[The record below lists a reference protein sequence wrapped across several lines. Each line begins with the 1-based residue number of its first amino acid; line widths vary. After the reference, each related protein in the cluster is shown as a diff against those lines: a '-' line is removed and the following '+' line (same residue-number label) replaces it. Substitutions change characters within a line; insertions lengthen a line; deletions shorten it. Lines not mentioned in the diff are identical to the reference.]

1 MERVF
6 RDSVITIGAKVLVF
20 IIGLL
25 ASIVIARVLGP
36 TWRGYFAL
44 IMIPHAVFLIVAPLG
59 INRGNVYYVGKEPER
74 VGDIVNHSLWSGL
87 IIGTVCFIIF
97 GIYTYTEYFTV
108 FSEGLIPGFF
118 ILIVATFPLM
128 LVSLYFDAIIHGR
141 DLILI
146 RNLKEVFITAFMLF
160 VTLTGFFV
168 FKKGLLAPV
177 ASVFITT
184 IVGFFISVF
193 LVNKYVTK
201 LKIRKVNWGYLR
213 KNFAFGFKN
222 HISVASV
229 MLIGSMIILMARHR
243 IPFEVHRFD
252 QLEQIAFLAMA
263 VMFFERGMTLPRS
276 IAFALLPKLTSAGAK
291 DALRS
296 TLKVSRYNVVFT
308 LVIFLLLYIFIEP
321 LVILLYGKDFEQIAI
336 PFKALVPGAICLGLG
351 EVWATG
357 LFARGKTN
365 AILLAGVLGLLTAA
379 FSGYYLLFN
388 MKILGGG
395 IACSLGFFV
404 YALVLLIAFAI
415 EAPFRGRDMFVLGGE
430 DIAEIKAKFSHK
442 NNKNKND
449 RMDTSET

>member
-20 IIGLL
+20 IIGLI

-44 IMIPHAVFLIVAPLG
+44 IMIPYAVFLIVAPLG

-74 VGDIVNHSLWSGL
+74 VGDIVNHSFWSGL

-97 GIYTYTEYFTV
+97 GLYIYTGYFKK

-118 ILIVATFPLM
+118 IIIVATFPLM

-141 DLILI
+141 DLILM
-146 RNLKEVFITAFMLF
+146 RNLKEVFITAFMLI

-168 FKKGLLAPV
+168 FHKGLLAPV

-184 IVGFFISVF
+184 IVGFFVSIY

-201 LKIRKVNWGYLR
+201 LKIRKVNWGYLS

-222 HISVASV
+222 HISVAAV
-229 MLIGSMIILMARHR
+229 MLIGSVIILMARHR
-243 IPFEVHRFD
+243 IPHEFNYRQVD
-252 QLEQIAFLAMA
+252 QIAFLAMA
-263 VMFFERGMTLPRS
+263 VMFFERGMTFPRS
-276 IAFALLPKLTSAGAK
+276 IAFALLPKLTGADAK
-291 DALRS
+291 DALKS
-296 TLKVSRYNVVFT
+296 TLKVSRYNVIFT
-308 LVIFLLLYIFIEP
+308 LVTFLLLYFFIEP
-321 LVILLYGKDFEQIAI
+321 LVILLYGEAFERIAI

-365 AILLAGVLGLLTAA
+365 AILLAGLLGLLTAT

-415 EAPFRGRDMFVLGGE
+415 EAPFRGRDMFILGGE
-430 DIAEIKAKFSHK
+430 DIAEIKAKFSNK